1 MRKITTSL
9 AALCASTAIV
19 YGAELNKTELPKMHA
34 TFAANPARFAHD
46 YIGKPFTASLIVA
59 DITENTEARGQFFVT
74 LGEKSEILCSEI
86 PTDDTLAF
94 NKGDT
99 VNVTGTIIDH
109 TPSIIKLNK
118 CAFSRSVPVDDVP
131 PIAAAPMH
139 TFQAQPQVAPVPQPQ
154 TLYVPPAPPESPEL
168 RRIYGQSLYF
178 SGHRKWWVH
187 D

>member
-19 YGAELNKTELPKMHA
+19 YAAELNKTELPKMHA

-118 CAFSRSVPVDDVP
+118 CAFSRSVPDEVTVEST
-131 PIAAAPMH
+131 H
-139 TFQAQPQVAPVPQPQ
+139 TFQAPVPTPRPQ
-154 TLYVPPAPPESPEL
+154 SLYVPPAPPESAEL
-168 RRIYGQSLYF
+168 RRIYGTSLYF

>member
-19 YGAELNKTELPKMHA
+19 CAAELNKTELPKMHA

-59 DITENTEARGQFFVT
+59 DITENAEARGQFFVT
-74 LGEKSEILCSEI
+74 LGEKSEIVCIET

-99 VNVTGTIIDH
+99 VNVSGTIIDR
-109 TPSIIKLNK
+109 TLGVIRLNH
-118 CAFSRSVPVDDVP
+118 CAFSRSVAVEETLPAP
-131 PIAAAPMH
+131 PMH
-139 TFQAQPQVAPVPQPQ
+139 TSQVVPKPQS
-154 TLYVPPAPPESPEL
+154 LYVPPAPPESTEL
-168 RRIYGQSLYF
+168 RRIYGKSLYF
-178 SGHRKWWVH
+178 SDHRKWWVH